1 MSKTIKYAALCSLSA
16 LLAACGGE
24 RPADVQTMTAS
35 RASAQMAQVQP
46 ASAWHNVVQHIY
58 VGYFGRPADAGGL
71 EFFST
76 RFRELGAPTSITGM
90 SAAYGD
96 NMAGV
101 RALVDVFGTSEES
114 QALYAGD
121 NSAFFDA
128 VYRNLFGR
136 APDADG
142 KAWWV
147 ARMNA
152 GDITRASA
160 AVAIMAGALD
170 SDRVAINQKTAVAGN
185 FTTALTSSRH
195 MLAYDGLAA
204 NVVVRNM
211 LGNVTGATD
220 PAAFQPNVTATLDT
234 LVANLGP
241 QGMYAGKL
249 TGNGSLF
256 NSLVLEDG
264 QYWGFYSASTTG
276 TLNPV
281 GFVHGLG
288 SASGGKFMSQDI
300 KDFGPRPAVAG
311 NISADYT
318 GMASFGGVINMPNAT
333 NPNINFTGAVLDDA
347 TYRYLALPQVTD
359 LAGTHNVGGTLG
371 THVMQIGANGVF
383 SGTAQGCNYS
393 GTLAPRASRRN
404 VFNVSWTFGA
414 GTCSLAGQTGTGIAY
429 SYMANDGG
437 SRQFVIAAYNA
448 ARSAGWLAATAS
460 GQPTQLIVTDTV
472 AGSGA
477 AAAPGNILTV
487 HYTGWLYSATAAGN
501 RGAKFDSSVDRGAPF
516 TFQLGVS
523 NVIPG
528 WQQGMAGMRVGGK
541 RILTI
546 PSHLGYGVMGSPPAI
561 PSNAGLVFEV
571 ELLQM
576 R

>member
-24 RPADVQTMTAS
+24 RPAEVQTMTAS
-35 RASAQMAQVQP
+35 RASAQTAQVQP
-46 ASAWHNVVQHIY
+46 ASAWHTVVQHIY

-71 EFFST
+71 DFFST
-76 RFRELGAPTSITGM
+76 RFRELGAPTTITGM

-160 AVAIMAGALD
+160 AVAIMAGAQD
-170 SDRVAINQKTAVAGN
+170 SDRVVINQKTAVAGN

-204 NVVVRNM
+204 NVVVRSM
-211 LGNVTGATD
+211 LGNVTAATD

-234 LVANLGP
+234 LVAQLGP

-249 TGNGSLF
+249 TGNGTLF

-264 QYWGFYSASTTG
+264 QYWGFYSGSGSG
-276 TLNPV
+276 TLNPI
-281 GFVHGLG
+281 GFVHGVG
-288 SASGGKFMSQDI
+288 SASGGKFTSQDV

-311 NISADYT
+311 NISADYA
-318 GMASFGGVINMPNAT
+318 GMVSFNGVIGMPNPT
-333 NPNINFTGAVLDDA
+333 INFTGAVLDDA
-347 TYRYLALPQVTD
+347 TYRYLALPQLTD
-359 LAGTHNVGGTLG
+359 LAGSHNVGGTLG
-371 THVMQIGANGVF
+371 AHLMQIGANGVF

-393 GTLAPRASRRN
+393 GTIAPRASRRN

-448 ARSAGWLAATAS
+448 ARTAGWLATTAS
-460 GQPTQLIVTDTV
+460 GQPTQLMVTDTV

-477 AAAPGNILTV
+477 AAAAGNTLTV

-501 RGAKFDSSVDRGAPF
+501 RGAKFDSSVDRGVPF
-516 TFQLGVS
+516 SFQLGAGR
-523 NVIPG
+523 VIQG
-528 WQQGMAGMRVGGK
+528 WDQGMAGMRVGGK

-546 PSHLGYGVMGSPPAI
+546 PSHLGYGSMGSYPSIPP
-561 PSNAGLVFEV
+561 NAGLVFEV
-571 ELLQM
+571 ELLQVQ
-576 R
+576 